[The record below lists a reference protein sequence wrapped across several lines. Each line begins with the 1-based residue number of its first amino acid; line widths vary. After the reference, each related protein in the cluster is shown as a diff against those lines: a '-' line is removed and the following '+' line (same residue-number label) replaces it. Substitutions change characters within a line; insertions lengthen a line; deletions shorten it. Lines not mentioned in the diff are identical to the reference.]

1 MKQIPARRMCRRS
14 ARMYVLRAGLY
25 RRAGR
30 MKNAG
35 ADRAV
40 FRLAGREKKDGCR
53 STIVCG
59 SRPVFGSNDM
69 EMYMKKN

>member
-1 MKQIPARRMCRRS
+1 
-14 ARMYVLRAGLY
+14 
-25 RRAGR
+25 

-35 ADRAV
+35 ADKAV
-40 FRLAGREKKDGCR
+40 FRLAGGEKKDGCR

-59 SRPVFGSNDM
+59 SRQGFGSNDM

>member
-1 MKQIPARRMCRRS
+1 
-14 ARMYVLRAGLY
+14 
-25 RRAGR
+25 